1 MAFIV
6 ENHVLEMSYPCG
18 LSKPVVRN
26 GCQSKPRS
34 RRHVFTNNYVFAIQE
49 PHNGSGGPTTYLQAE
64 SGSYDTT
71 ARFWFKL
78 ASEASMQS
86 TALFVTT
93 FDHLLDAFPAKRIH
107 GLNERLRKQSLPAPY
122 LRRIKVLM
130 PRCEPTTL
138 VQKVASQC
146 REACVKR
153 LRFLFGY
160 GIPFKRFCSTN
171 VDDPAAVFSLRIGA
185 KDK

>member
-1 MAFIV
+1 MLFHSQLCV
-6 ENHVLEMSYPCG
+6 CNPLTTQ
-18 LSKPVVRN
+18 RFW
-26 GCQSKPRS
+26 R
-34 RRHVFTNNYVFAIQE
+34 
-49 PHNGSGGPTTYLQAE
+49 TTYLQVE
-64 SGSYDTT
+64 TGSCDTT
-71 ARFWFKL
+71 VRFWFKL

-93 FDHLLDAFPAKRIH
+93 FDHLLDAFPAKCIH

-146 REACVKR
+146 RVACVKR

-160 GIPFKRFCSTN
+160 GIPLKSFRSAN
-171 VDDPAAVFSLRIGA
+171 VDDPTAVFSSSTFPIDLSFLRCTLPWRSLQYDLINCLCWA
-185 KDK
+185 PIPIRLQ